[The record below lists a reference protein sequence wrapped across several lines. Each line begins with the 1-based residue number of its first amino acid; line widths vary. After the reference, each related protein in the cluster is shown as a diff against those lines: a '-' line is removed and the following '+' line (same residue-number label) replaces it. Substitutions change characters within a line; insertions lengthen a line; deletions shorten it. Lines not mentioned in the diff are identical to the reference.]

1 MGRIT
6 KGILGGFSGTV
17 GTVIG
22 GTWKG
27 IDYMR
32 SQPSRR
38 TTTSSQ
44 RQKEQQAKF
53 GLMIKFQ
60 STMNNLLNYSFK
72 SYAVKM
78 TGANSAM
85 SYNLRNAITGTYPD
99 FLIDYSLIL
108 VSRGDLPNA
117 LNPTASAAG
126 AGNVHYTWTNNAGTG
141 KALDTDT
148 AVLVIY
154 CAARQQCIYLE
165 SAAERGDQA
174 GTLAVTSFIGEVVET
189 WIGFFSAD
197 GKEIATSIYTGQLT
211 VS

>member
-1 MGRIT
+1 MPAIFTMHSAASAPVKDTGEMYNHFLTLKIQNYMGRIS

-72 SYAVKM
+72 SYAVSQK
-78 TGANSAM
+78 
-85 SYNLRNAITGTYPD
+85 
-99 FLIDYSLIL
+99 
-108 VSRGDLPNA
+108 
-117 LNPTASAAG
+117 
-126 AGNVHYTWTNNAGTG
+126 
-141 KALDTDT
+141 K
-148 AVLVIY
+148 
-154 CAARQQCIYLE
+154 
-165 SAAERGDQA
+165 
-174 GTLAVTSFIGEVVET
+174 
-189 WIGFFSAD
+189 
-197 GKEIATSIYTGQLT
+197 
-211 VS
+211 

>member
-22 GTWKG
+22 GSWKG

-53 GLMIKFQ
+53 GLMVKFQ

-78 TGANSAM
+78 TGANSAL
-85 SYNLRNAITGTYPD
+85 SYNLRNAITGIYPD
-99 FLIDYSLIL
+99 YLIDYSLAL

-117 LNPTASAAG
+117 QNQTAVAGAAG
-126 AGNVHYTWTNNAGTG
+126 VVNYTWTNNAGTG

-174 GTLAVTSFIGEVVET
+174 GTLTVTNFIGEVVET

-197 GKEIATSIYTGQLT
+197 GKEVATSIYTGQLT
-211 VS
+211 VN